1 MRKIALN
8 GFGRLGK
15 LALTSSIGVDSI
27 SVSELKET
35 AEQLIASPPFP
46 TVFIPKDLFEAI
58 PTNIILE
65 QAAIHHCIIKP
76 TERIEARLP
85 IMDNLALAGKL
96 KDMIDRMPIKVDV
109 DTEDLPKER
118 YHDRTF
124 PKDYWK
130 KKKSKR
136 RIQKQSRKY
145 SHKKNE

>member
-15 LALTSSIGVDSI
+15 LALTSSISVDSI

-35 AEQLIASPPFP
+35 ADQLIASPPLP
-46 TVFIPKDLFEAI
+46 TVFIPKGLFEAI

-85 IMDNLALAGKL
+85 IMDNLALAEKL

-124 PKDYWK
+124 PKNFWK
-130 KKKSKR
+130 KKKAKR
-136 RIQKQSRKY
+136 RIQKQSRKRR
-145 SHKKNE
+145 

>member
-1 MRKIALN
+1 MVKIPLN
-8 GFGRLGK
+8 GFGRLGR
-15 LALTSSIGVDSI
+15 LAFMSSLGADSF
-27 SVSELKET
+27 SYAELKET
-35 AEQLIASPPFP
+35 AEKLMEPTLP
-46 TVFIPKDLFEAI
+46 TVFIPKGLFEAI
-58 PTNIILE
+58 PTNILLE

-76 TERIEARLP
+76 MERIEARLP
-85 IMDNLALAGKL
+85 IMDNLALAEKL

>member
-85 IMDNLALAGKL
+85 IMDNLALAEKL

-109 DTEDLPKER
+109 DTENLPKER